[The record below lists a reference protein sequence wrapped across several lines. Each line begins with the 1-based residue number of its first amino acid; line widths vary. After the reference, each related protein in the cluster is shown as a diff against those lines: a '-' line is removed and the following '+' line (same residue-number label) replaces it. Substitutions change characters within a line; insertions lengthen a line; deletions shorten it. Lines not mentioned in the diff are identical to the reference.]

1 MQNSYF
7 FFQHL
12 IPRLSGL
19 LTGST
24 LVSSFSQEKD
34 ELVLEFNNGKKS
46 FFLRIIFSPTLSV
59 IVFPE
64 SFKRARNN
72 SADIFPAAVMR
83 KVMGIRL
90 IENERTFLIQ
100 LDNGSD
106 LVFRMH
112 GPSGN
117 VLWLSGEGREVF
129 RSSLKSDATATNLNS
144 GRVINWSLEFFTQN
158 LESIQS
164 HYVTFGKEVWKWL
177 QLNGYDTK
185 TIQGKHQLILSCL
198 KLMER
203 SEFYLCR
210 GNDSMYFSL
219 LPFGVAE
226 SLGQDPIEAI
236 NRYYHIVVRDS
247 AFLNLKRSLL
257 KHQAAKLAQ
266 LESTLKKHQKRL
278 EVIISDTH
286 FREWADLVMANLHR
300 IEPGTKVLT
309 AERFVEPGVYVE
321 IRLKPELSPQKNAEV
336 FYRKARNREEEV
348 MRLRKTLSELSHSLA
363 VEQNRNER
371 IQFAENM
378 PALKEFDEVLR
389 SNDASVQKKRLPYLQ
404 EVYLDYHILVG
415 RSSADNYEL
424 TFRVASKEDLW
435 LHARDVAGSHVII
448 RHKPG
453 QNIPKPVIERAAALA
468 AYHSKRK
475 GESLCPVAYTRRKF
489 VRKRKGDPAGMVVVD
504 REQVILIEPAS

>member
-12 IPRLSGL
+12 IPKLSTL

-46 FFLRIIFSPTLSV
+46 FFLRVIFSPTLSV

-72 SADIFPAAVMR
+72 SADIFPDALMLQV
-83 KVMGIRL
+83 VGVRL

-117 VLWLSGEGREVF
+117 VLWLSGEVREVF
-129 RSSLKSDATATNLNS
+129 RSSLKSDATATNLIAN
-144 GRVINWSLEFFTQN
+144 RFIDWSLEYFKQN
-158 LESIQS
+158 HKSIESQ
-164 HYVTFGKEVWKWL
+164 YVTFGKEVWKWL
-177 QLNGYDTK
+177 KLSGFDSMNLQE
-185 TIQGKHQLILSCL
+185 KHQLILSCL
-198 KLMER
+198 KQMEKPA
-203 SEFYLCR
+203 FFLCR
-210 GNDSMYFSL
+210 LNDAIYFSL
-219 LPFGVAE
+219 LPFGAAE
-226 SLGQDPIEAI
+226 NLSQDPIEAV
-236 NRYYHIVVRDS
+236 NHFYQTAVRDS
-247 AFLNLKRSLL
+247 AFLTLKRSLL
-257 KHQAAKLAQ
+257 KIQAAKLAQ
-266 LESTLKKHQKRL
+266 LEATIKKHHKRL
-278 EVIISDTH
+278 EVISDDTH
-286 FREWADLVMANLHR
+286 FREWADLVMANLHL
-300 IEPGTKVLT
+300 IDPATKVFT
-309 AERFVEPGVYVE
+309 AERFVEPGIYVE

-348 MRLRKTLSELSHSLA
+348 VRLRTTLSELLSSLA
-363 VEQNRNER
+363 VEQNRTER
-371 IQFAENM
+371 IRAADNIR
-378 PALKEFDEVLR
+378 ALKEFEDILR
-389 SNDASVQKKRLPYLQ
+389 STEASSQKKRLPYVE

-415 RSSADNYEL
+415 RSSADNDEL

-453 QNIPKPVIERAAALA
+453 QPIPKSVIERAAALA
-468 AYHSKRK
+468 AFHSKRK
-475 GESLCPVAYTRRKF
+475 GESLCPVTYTRRKF
-489 VRKRKGDPAGMVVVD
+489 VRKRKGDPAGMVVVE
-504 REQVILIEPAS
+504 REEVMLIEPAP